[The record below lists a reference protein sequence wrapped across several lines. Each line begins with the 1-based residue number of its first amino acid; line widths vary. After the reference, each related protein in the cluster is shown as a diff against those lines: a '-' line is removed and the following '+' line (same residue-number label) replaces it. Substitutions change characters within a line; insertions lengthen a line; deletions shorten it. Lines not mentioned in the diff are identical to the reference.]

1 MTCLSSINS
10 HVSMLFYNDRNTIY
24 WFFYPLECSSNNRDF
39 ERPFSRV
46 NLHMLIE
53 TACLNLLICDA
64 HSEQFILYVIIYVFG
79 VGVKQQWIT
88 HSLIIY
94 VKQSSLMFPCYDIIM
109 CRLFFV
115 DYGFVRSVY
124 RNHIL
129 VSMHWKRPWFKE
141 ITFWYQYI

>member
-53 TACLNLLICDA
+53 IACVNLLICDA
-64 HSEQFILYVIIYVFG
+64 HSETHIYVAILHFG
-79 VGVKQQWIT
+79 DKVSQILNMG
-88 HSLIIY
+88 
-94 VKQSSLMFPCYDIIM
+94 
-109 CRLFFV
+109 RFV
-115 DYGFVRSVY
+115 DAS
-124 RNHIL
+124 
-129 VSMHWKRPWFKE
+129 KP
-141 ITFWYQYI
+141 